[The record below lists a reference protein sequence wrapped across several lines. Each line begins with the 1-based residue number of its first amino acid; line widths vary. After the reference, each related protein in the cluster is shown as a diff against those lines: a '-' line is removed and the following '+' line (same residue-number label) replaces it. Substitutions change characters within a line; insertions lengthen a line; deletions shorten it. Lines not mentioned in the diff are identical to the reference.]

1 MEAVIAPVA
10 ASAPPHSSDG
20 IIASALMRIEAMG
33 ASLVAAVERNAVANR
48 RAELE
53 RLIIRPT
60 LSNASSPSSTSTSGG
75 ARSPR
80 AHERLQLKRDVISF
94 YGLWDPATEHLA
106 DVSSRRVF
114 TMLSPSSPRASVT
127 FKDATLAHIWPSA
140 LARESDLLRQQLGLP
155 PAFHVHV
162 RNFLILDRAVEL
174 AFDADALLLL
184 PARAKSPAPPTVRA
198 RAFRIEHQAA
208 AADGG
213 VAARALI
220 ASLAGHD
227 SPHELHL
234 PRAGEGRVPFMRLL
248 AWKALSALRAG
259 SEAYEG
265 EAAFPVDVDV
275 DATVSRDHAGHR
287 PGSSGFSALLSA
299 GLIFGLGAR
308 A

>member
-106 DVSSRRVF
+106 EVSSRRVF

-220 ASLAGHD
+220 ASLAGH
-227 SPHELHL
+227 ELHL

>member
-1 MEAVIAPVA
+1 M
-10 ASAPPHSSDG
+10 
-20 IIASALMRIEAMG
+20 
-33 ASLVAAVERNAVANR
+33 
-48 RAELE
+48 
-53 RLIIRPT
+53 
-60 LSNASSPSSTSTSGG
+60 
-75 ARSPR
+75 
-80 AHERLQLKRDVISF
+80 
-94 YGLWDPATEHLA
+94 
-106 DVSSRRVF
+106 
-114 TMLSPSSPRASVT
+114 
-127 FKDATLAHIWPSA
+127 
-140 LARESDLLRQQLGLP
+140 P

-162 RNFLILDRAVEL
+162 RNFLVLDRAVEL

-184 PARAKSPAPPTVRA
+184 PARAEPPAPPTVRA
-198 RAFRIEHQAA
+198 RAFRIELFEHQAA

-213 VAARALI
+213 VTARAAI
-220 ASLAGHD
+220 ASLAG
-227 SPHELHL
+227 HELHL